1 MPRHLPLLASLLDED
16 SQPAATAVPSTCRP
30 PTTRQTA
37 ARLEDEYRRTAV
49 TLRDSGV
56 LVVRAPARG
65 FGAAAINTYL
75 HVKSRGML

>member
-1 MPRHLPLLASLLDED
+1 VASLLDEEL
-16 SQPAATAVPSTCRP
+16 QAAATDVPHTP
-30 PTTRQTA
+30 QDAYTRQAA

-75 HVKSRGML
+75 HVKSRGLL